1 MPTPSNSAVD
11 LIRGLLCDK
20 ERRLSSRQYRH
31 SDPRMPIRRLS
42 SASNNN
48 PLARHVFSNDADEI
62 KKHEWFE
69 GIYCKQPHVPDVFP
83 SSHTVER

>member
-1 MPTPSNSAVD
+1 MPTPSHAAVD

-42 SASNNN
+42 SASNIN

-62 KKHEWFE
+62 KKHSWFVDICCE
-69 GIYCKQPHVPDVFP
+69 
-83 SSHTVER
+83 